1 MLQLA
6 NNGNIE
12 IITDQN
18 LAGTE
23 AYVDSLQLKLLTADR
38 LQERFDEMDV

>member
-23 AYVDSLQLKLLTADR
+23 ACVDSLKLKLLTADR
-38 LQERFDEMDV
+38 LQDRFDEMEV